1 MSAVLGLALF
11 SPFLTL
17 PSPVL
22 GEPAVIE
29 QTLDQA
35 RRRGS
40 CLSLRCNDA
49 EWRLASDGRLHGRAT
64 DWRSAAPGLRSQRRW
79 VRLSAPAR
87 AREHRDNYS
96 NRWRIG
102 TLYGVQLMRDGPVQL
117 GVEFGAGYRLAPRS
131 DDGIGQ
137 PGPVFRGAIDFG
149 REFGERTR
157 LSQHVM
163 FETGNG
169 QAFVKQS
176 LGLDIDLWPEWT
188 LETDYVIRHRTYGAS
203 GSETAESW
211 LGIRRRF

>member
-1 MSAVLGLALF
+1 MSALLGLTLL

-17 PSPVL
+17 PTPALGQPVL
-22 GEPAVIE
+22 VE
-29 QTLDQA
+29 QVVDQA

-40 CLSLRCNDA
+40 CLSLHCNDA
-49 EWRLASDGRLHGRAT
+49 EWRLASARELHGRAT
-64 DWRSAAPGLRSQRRW
+64 DWRTTALNLPGQRRW
-79 VRLSAPAR
+79 ARLSAPAR
-87 AREHRDNYS
+87 SREHRNNYS

-102 TLYGVQLMRDGPVQL
+102 TLYGVQLLRDGPVQL
-117 GVEFGAGYRLAPRS
+117 GVEFGAGYRLAPRY

-137 PGPVFRGAIDFG
+137 AGPVFRGSIDFG
-149 REFGERTR
+149 REFGERAR
-157 LSQHVM
+157 WSQHVT

-176 LGLDIDLWPEWT
+176 LALDIDLWPAWT
-188 LETDYVIRHRTYGAS
+188 LETDYVIRHRNVGAS